1 MRMDS
6 QLAATLSFF
15 MLAMV
20 LFPDVQENLREEI
33 DGVVGHPTETDGA
46 AARLPTFQDTRK
58 MPYLHAVIKEVMR

>member
-1 MRMDS
+1 
-6 QLAATLSFF
+6 

-20 LFPDVQENLREEI
+20 LFPDVQEKLREEI